1 MTLCV
6 IPSELKPLRLTDIEG
21 VTMEQALSS
30 YKVFYE
36 VAKAGNISKASK
48 ALMISQ
54 PAISKSISKLEE
66 ELGVRLFSRN
76 SRGVMLTSE
85 GEILFEHVADAFGFI
100 ERGEDEIRKL
110 REFNIGHL
118 RIGGSTTLCKYLLI
132 PYLKEYLKLYPH
144 MKISITNQ
152 ESLSTI
158 KEIEEKK
165 LDVGAVVLTNV
176 KNSIRFLKIMDV
188 EDIFVCT
195 PEYLKN
201 LRLVEG
207 NDADILSSANIMLL
221 NSDNISRKHIDE
233 YFRIQ
238 GIVPRRMLEISTMD
252 LLIEFAK
259 IGLGVAAVI
268 KEFVLSELKEGS
280 LIQIPIDV
288 PVPGR
293 QAGFAYLES
302 NKNEALRKFLRS
314 AG

>member
-201 LRLVEG
+201 LRLIEG

-233 YFRIQ
+233 YFRVQ

-280 LIQIPIDV
+280 LIQIPIEV